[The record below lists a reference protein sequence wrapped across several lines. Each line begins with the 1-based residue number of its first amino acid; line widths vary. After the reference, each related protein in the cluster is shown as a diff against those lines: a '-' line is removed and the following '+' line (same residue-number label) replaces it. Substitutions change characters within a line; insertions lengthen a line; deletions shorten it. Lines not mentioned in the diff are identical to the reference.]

1 MIKLATQ
8 PVIKEGAFIMSKNF
22 SRRTFLKLASSA
34 LLLAGAG
41 GAWYEQRAISRLA
54 NRMAGEVSGAIDA
67 SFLRQ
72 IVAADNK
79 ATRTIMWQAAAV
91 QKDAAVELRAVGAE
105 TVKTFLA
112 MSEPYSDD
120 GVSSFL
126 QTARLDGLTAG
137 QSYEYRLRDGKR
149 AGAWQK
155 LRADDGKSFS
165 ALLFPDS
172 QSNDY
177 SGWQELA
184 RNAYECNSDADFFIN
199 MGDLV
204 DNGEDHR
211 QWEAWFDAVAPLT
224 QSIPVA
230 PIMGNHETY
239 DQNWKVRLPKAYL
252 ALFAVPEVGSEPFH
266 RYYYSFD
273 YGPAHFIVLNTQQDE
288 TDSFH
293 PGLLDEQQAWFAE
306 DVKKSNAVW
315 NIVLM
320 HKDPLQYSFQSR
332 PGRAEGFSDDGR
344 AWMPLFDAQGIDVVL
359 SAHLHTYR
367 DRGHIKN
374 FQRDASGPLYIL
386 TGVAGNVR
394 YPNLWKDHSL
404 DVTVAPQPEVDNYMT
419 LRGDAHALEIASYQP
434 DGSTIEVVRLKK

>member
-1 MIKLATQ
+1 MEKKI
-8 PVIKEGAFIMSKNF
+8 
-22 SRRTFLKLASSA
+22 SRRTFLKVAGGA

-41 GAWYEQRAISRLA
+41 GAWYEQRALGRLA
-54 NRMAGEVSGAIDA
+54 GRVAGDVTGAIDA
-67 SFLRQ
+67 SFVRQ
-72 IVAADNK
+72 IVAADNQT
-79 ATRTIMWQAAAV
+79 ARTIMWQSAAA
-91 QKDAAVELRAVGAE
+91 QKEAAVELRA
-105 TVKTFLA
+105 
-112 MSEPYSDD
+112 DD
-120 GVSSFL
+120 GR
-126 QTARLDGLTAG
+126 T
-137 QSYEYRLRDGKR
+137 
-149 AGAWQK
+149 
-155 LRADDGKSFS
+155 FS
-165 ALLFPDS
+165 ALVFPDS

-184 RNAYECNSDADFFIN
+184 RSAYERNPDADFFIN

-211 QWEAWFDAVAPLT
+211 QWEAWFDAVAPL
-224 QSIPVA
+224 SANIPVA

-252 ALFAVPEVGSEPFH
+252 AQFAVPEIGSEPFR

-288 TDSFH
+288 TNDFH
-293 PGLLDEQQAWFAE
+293 AGLLDEQQAWFAE
-306 DVKKSNAVW
+306 DIAASQAKKTPW

-320 HKDPLQYSFQSR
+320 HKDPIQYSFQSR

-344 AWMPLFDAQGIDVVL
+344 AWMPLFDAHGVDLVL

-367 DRGHIKN
+367 NRGHIKN
-374 FQRDASGPLYIL
+374 FQRDAGGPLYII

-404 DVTVAPQPEVDNYMT
+404 DEVVAPQPEVDNYMT
-419 LRGDAHALEIASYQP
+419 VKGDAQHIEIQSFQP
-434 DGSTIEVVRLKK
+434 DGSVIDTAKLTK

>member
-1 MIKLATQ
+1 MEKKI
-8 PVIKEGAFIMSKNF
+8 
-22 SRRTFLKLASSA
+22 SRRTFLKVAGGA

-41 GAWYEQRAISRLA
+41 GAWYEQRALGRLA
-54 NRMAGEVSGAIDA
+54 GRVAGDVTGAIDA
-67 SFLRQ
+67 SFVRQ
-72 IVAADNK
+72 IVAADNQT
-79 ATRTIMWQAAAV
+79 ARTIMWQSAAA
-91 QKDAAVELRAVGAE
+91 QKEAAVELRA
-105 TVKTFLA
+105 
-112 MSEPYSDD
+112 DD
-120 GVSSFL
+120 GR
-126 QTARLDGLTAG
+126 T
-137 QSYEYRLRDGKR
+137 
-149 AGAWQK
+149 
-155 LRADDGKSFS
+155 FS
-165 ALLFPDS
+165 ALVFPDS

-184 RNAYECNSDADFFIN
+184 RSAYERNPDADFFIN

-211 QWEAWFDAVAPLT
+211 QWEAWFDAVAPL
-224 QSIPVA
+224 SANIPVA

-252 ALFAVPEVGSEPFH
+252 AQFAVPEVGSEPFR

-288 TDSFH
+288 TNDFH
-293 PGLLDEQQAWFAE
+293 AGLLDEQQAWFAE
-306 DVKKSNAVW
+306 DITASQAKKTPW

-320 HKDPLQYSFQSR
+320 HKDPIQYSFQSR

-344 AWMPLFDAQGIDVVL
+344 AWMPLFDAHGVDLVL

-367 DRGHIKN
+367 NRGHIKN
-374 FQRDASGPLYIL
+374 FQRDAGGPLYII

-404 DVTVAPQPEVDNYMT
+404 DEVVAPQPEVDNYMT
-419 LRGDAHALEIASYQP
+419 VKGDAQHIEIQSFQP
-434 DGSTIEVVRLKK
+434 DGSVIDTAKLTK